1 MRAQAIEASLEAVA
15 ARVGDP
21 AQQVYARLFQHAPA
35 LRALFVRDT
44 DGSVRGQMLQ
54 QVFETVLDLVEG
66 NHYGGTLIASEWVN
80 HQNLGVPAGQFELF
94 FTAMIEAFRDILGD
108 DWTPAFDEAWA
119 SVTAQVAD
127 IVAQRARTAPA

>member
-1 MRAQAIEASLEAVA
+1 MQAHLIEASLEAVA
-15 ARVGDP
+15 HHAGDP
-21 AQQVYARLFQHAPA
+21 TTLVYERLFELAPA
-35 LRALFVRDT
+35 LRDLFVRDT

-127 IVAQRARTAPA
+127 IVAQRARAAPA

>member
-21 AQQVYARLFQHAPA
+21 TPQVYARLFQHAPA

-127 IVAQRARTAPA
+127 IVAQRARAAPA